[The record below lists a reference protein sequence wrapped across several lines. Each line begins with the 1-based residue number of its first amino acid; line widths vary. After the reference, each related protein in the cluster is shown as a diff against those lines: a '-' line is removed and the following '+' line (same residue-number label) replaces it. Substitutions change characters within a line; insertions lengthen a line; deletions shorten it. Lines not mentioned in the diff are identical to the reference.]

1 MGSRVYDTFDGR
13 ESRRMNKSVC
23 IVWMNEANVYQ
34 EALARAGL
42 IERFEFHGV
51 RADQKIPA
59 ELAARCEVLVG
70 WRPAPGLF
78 TSMPRLRWV
87 QSVTTGMDQWLAA
100 PDLRDEVVLTCARG
114 SVRVQMPE
122 NILAAL
128 FFLTK
133 PFMACALDQ
142 RESRWTRRIS
152 EPLVGKTL
160 GILGLGAVAQELA
173 RKADALELKVIGT
186 KRRPAPLPHVAK
198 VYPPEA
204 TDEVLGASDFVL
216 LLLPSTADTENFMN
230 AQRLRAMRP
239 SAYLLNFARGALI
252 VDQDLIEAVR
262 SKTIAGA
269 VLDVFR
275 KEPLPSD
282 HPFWTTDGI
291 VVLPHIGGLH
301 PQRDKAVAEVFVAN
315 ARRFVAGQMLETV
328 VDRKL
333 GY

>member
-1 MGSRVYDTFDGR
+1 MS
-13 ESRRMNKSVC
+13 KPVC
-23 IVWMNEANVYQ
+23 VVWMNESGVY
-34 EALARAGL
+34 ERALARAGL
-42 IERFEFHGV
+42 ADRFEFHGV

-59 ELAARCEVLVG
+59 ELATRCEALVG
-70 WRPAPGLF
+70 WRPAPGLLGG
-78 TSMPRLRWV
+78 MPRLRWI
-87 QSVTTGMDQWLAA
+87 QSTTAGMDQWLAA
-100 PDLRDEVVLTCARG
+100 PDLRGDTVLTCARG
-114 SVRVQMPE
+114 SHRVQMPE

-128 FFLTK
+128 FFITK
-133 PFMACALDQ
+133 PFLACALEQ

-160 GILGLGAVAQELA
+160 GILGLGAVGQELA
-173 RKADALELKVIGT
+173 RKADALEIKVIGT
-186 KRRPAPLPHVAK
+186 KRRVAPLPHVSK

-216 LLLPSTADTENFMN
+216 LLLPSTRDTENFMD
-230 AQRLRAMRP
+230 AKRFRAMKS
-239 SAYLLNFARGALI
+239 SAWLLNFARGALI
-252 VDQDLIEAVR
+252 VDDDLVQAVR

-282 HPFWTTDGI
+282 HPFWTTEGI

-301 PQRDKAVAEVFVAN
+301 PQRDAAVAEVFVAN
-315 ARRFVAGQMLETV
+315 ARRYLAGEPLETV

>member
-1 MGSRVYDTFDGR
+1 MS
-13 ESRRMNKSVC
+13 KPVC
-23 IVWMNEANVYQ
+23 IVWMNEASAYQ

-42 IERFEFHGV
+42 ADRFEFHGV

-59 ELAARCEVLVG
+59 ELAARCEALVG

-78 TSMPRLRWV
+78 MSMPKLRWV
-87 QSVTTGMDQWLAA
+87 QSVTAGMDQWLAA
-100 PDLRDEVVLTCARG
+100 PDLREEIVLTCARG
-114 SVRVQMPE
+114 SHRVQMPE

-160 GILGLGAVAQELA
+160 GILGLGAVGQELA

-186 KRRPAPLPHVAK
+186 KRSPAPIRHVTK

-216 LLLPSTADTENFMN
+216 LLLPPTPDTENFMN
-230 AQRLRAMRP
+230 AKRFRAMRR
-239 SAYLLNFARGALI
+239 SAYFLNFARGALI
-252 VDQDLIEAVR
+252 VDEDLIEAVR

-282 HPFWTTDGI
+282 HPFWTTEGI
-291 VVLPHIGGLH
+291 LVLPHIGGLH
-301 PQRDKAVAEVFVAN
+301 PQRDEAVAEVFIAN
-315 ARRFVAGQMLETV
+315 ARRFLAGEPLETV

>member
-1 MGSRVYDTFDGR
+1 MS
-13 ESRRMNKSVC
+13 KPVC
-23 IVWMNEANVYQ
+23 VVRMNEASVYDD
-34 EALARAGL
+34 ALARAGL
-42 IERFEFHGV
+42 AGRFEFHGV
-51 RADQKIPA
+51 RADQPVPT

-70 WRPAPGLF
+70 WRPAPGLLAA
-78 TSMPRLRWV
+78 MPRLRWI
-87 QSVTTGMDQWLAA
+87 QSTTAGMDQWLAA
-100 PDLRDEVVLTCARG
+100 PDLRDETVLTCARG
-114 SVRVQMPE
+114 SHRVQMPE

-133 PFMACALDQ
+133 PLMACALDQ
-142 RESRWTRRIS
+142 RERRWTRRIS

-160 GILGLGAVAQELA
+160 GILGLGAVGQELG
-173 RKADALELKVIGT
+173 RKAAALELKVIGT
-186 KRRPAPLPHVAK
+186 KRRAEPLPNISR

-216 LLLPSTADTENFMN
+216 LLLPSTRDTENFMD
-230 AQRLRAMRP
+230 AKRFRAMKS

-252 VDQDLIEAVR
+252 VDNDLIEAVR

-275 KEPLPSD
+275 KEPLPPD
-282 HPFWTTDGI
+282 HPFWTTEGI

-301 PQRDKAVAEVFVAN
+301 PQRDEAVADVFVAN
-315 ARRFVAGQMLETV
+315 ARRYLAGEPLETV
-328 VDRKL
+328 VDRNL